1 MVLLLKY
8 SHWQTIIIWI
18 HNCPFPTCQRCKIQW
33 LCGGLLKASSLCSP
47 HICNW
52 VKLLCSK
59 CFCLLITQQT
69 QTNFKFHS
77 LINRS
82 SYPDAQGSLWELSLL
97 FTEGNSIQSYCV
109 PTPSSAQ
116 RDWWVEPAPTASRG
130 CAWGQSSHPWK
141 GRAGVGSLHHGQCAE
156 VRLCLIPQH
165 ISPWWDVM
173 YSRQKRSVRRWG
185 GIRRGQHH
193 VGLLSCLDPSWPGNL
208 PPRHLWVVCWQCCVM
223 PLLSYCS
230 APRFC
235 RADFKL
241 WLIWTWMTIV
251 YLYFWVIKTKSSK
264 CWLL

>member
-82 SYPDAQGSLWELSLL
+82 SYPDAHGSLWELSLL

-116 RDWWVEPAPTASRG
+116 RDWWVEPAPTASQGLCLGSELPPMEGQSGGGKPPPRAV
-130 CAWGQSSHPWK
+130 CWGQALFDSTASLPVMGCDVQQK
-141 GRAGVGSLHHGQCAE
+141 KEVCKTMGRYKERPASRRSPFLLGSLLA
-156 VRLCLIPQH
+156 R
-165 ISPWWDVM
+165 
-173 YSRQKRSVRRWG
+173 
-185 GIRRGQHH
+185 
-193 VGLLSCLDPSWPGNL
+193 
-208 PPRHLWVVCWQCCVM
+208 
-223 PLLSYCS
+223 
-230 APRFC
+230 
-235 RADFKL
+235 
-241 WLIWTWMTIV
+241 
-251 YLYFWVIKTKSSK
+251 
-264 CWLL
+264 